1 MDNRQMRTRLAHL
14 RIMAK
19 NYFFVLPAIV
29 MLGLFYIYPFFKVL
43 QLSLY
48 EWDGISPN
56 MIFVGLSQFKDIIF
70 NNPSWWQGMWHA
82 TYITLLALVF
92 QNGLA
97 LLLALIVDRGIKY
110 GNAYRVIFFLPPVL
124 SGIVVGLIWNWI
136 FNGNYGLLNYWLG
149 RIGLAHLARS
159 WLADPGTALTCV
171 AVIHMWKGFG
181 WGFIIMLAGLQN
193 IPRTLYE
200 AARIDGASS
209 WEVFKNITAP
219 LMIPVFVLVMILTV
233 LGTMQIYDIIVST
246 TGGGPGYH
254 TEVPVSR
261 IISRMLYSSQF
272 GYACAMGLVFGAILV
287 LLSIAQ
293 MKISRKLRQ
302 A

>member
-1 MDNRQMRTRLAHL
+1 MPILKKIKPGYL
-14 RIMAK
+14 
-19 NYFFVLPAIV
+19 FVLPAVV

-48 EWDGISPN
+48 EWDGISPT
-56 MIFVGLSQFKDIIF
+56 MQFVGLSQFIDVF
-70 NNPSWWQGMWHA
+70 CNNIAWWQSMWHA
-82 TYITLLALVF
+82 IYITILALVF

-97 LLLALIVDRGIKY
+97 LLLALVVDRGIKY
-110 GNAYRVIFFLPPVL
+110 GQVYRVIFFLPPVL

-136 FNGNYGLLNYWLG
+136 FNGNYGLLNNWLTN
-149 RIGLAHLARS
+149 IGLGNLARS
-159 WLADPGTALTCV
+159 WLSDPKTALTCV

-181 WGFIIMLAGLQN
+181 WGFIILLAGLQN

-200 AARIDGASS
+200 AARIDGASY
-209 WEVFKNITAP
+209 WDIFRKITVP
-219 LMIPVFVLVMILTV
+219 LMIPVFIMVMVLTV
-233 LGTMQIYDIIVST
+233 LGTMQVYDIVVST

-261 IISRMLYSSQF
+261 ILARMLYSSQF
-272 GYACAMGLVFGAILV
+272 GYACAMGLVFGGV
-287 LLSIAQ
+287 LIALSIAQ
-293 MKISRKLRQ
+293 MKISKMTKG